1 MILTQFL
8 ILPLIAE
15 VTFKNTCKVK
25 TTEKL
30 LKSELDRVLNPKVYD
45 IRLRPF
51 FGTGRPVTGNGHTFH
66 FEKISHNSK
75 SYKIH
80 QGFN

>member
-1 MILTQFL
+1 MILP
-8 ILPLIAE
+8 IIAE

-51 FGTGRPVTGNGHTFH
+51 FGTGRPVTGIGHEFY
-66 FEKISHNSK
+66 
-75 SYKIH
+75 SYKIL
-80 QGFN
+80 

>member
-1 MILTQFL
+1 MTQFL

-15 VTFKNTCKVK
+15 VTFENTCKIK

-51 FGTGRPVTGNGHTFH
+51 FGTGKPVKGSGHNLFTR
-66 FEKISHNSK
+66 K
-75 SYKIH
+75 
-80 QGFN
+80 